1 MAISS
6 DAGKSAKAKK
16 PRDAATLIVVDTAE
30 SEPRLLMGRRRQDL
44 AFMPGKFVFPGGRVD
59 QADKVAPSASE
70 LAEVECLKLL
80 ADMKGHPSPQRARA
94 LAMTAIRET
103 FEETGLII
111 GTPAGSDSTANS
123 DDVPDH
129 PQWRKFLAHGFRPDL
144 SSMSFFARAITPP
157 GRPRRF
163 DTRFFCITAD
173 AISSETGAM
182 DDELSEVGWYTP
194 TDTIEL
200 ELPPI
205 TRVVIEDLV
214 DRLNS
219 GPIGPSD
226 CSVPYYYQKH
236 GNFRRDLLSPTG
248 DHEIGFRKS

>member
-1 MAISS
+1 MEISS
-6 DAGKSAKAKK
+6 DASKSVTAKK
-16 PRDAATLIVVDTAE
+16 PRDAATLIVVDTTE

-44 AFMPGKFVFPGGRVD
+44 VFMPGKFVFPGGRVD
-59 QADKVAPSASE
+59 QADKVIPSAGE

-111 GTPAGSDSTANS
+111 GTPTDPGGVPNP
-123 DDVPDH
+123 DVASDH
-129 PQWRKFLAHGFRPDL
+129 PQWQQFLAHGFQPDL
-144 SSMSFFARAITPP
+144 SSLSFFARAITPP

-163 DTRFFCITAD
+163 DTRFFCVTAD
-173 AISSETGAM
+173 AISRETGAM

-214 DRLNS
+214 DRLKS

-226 CSVPYYYQKH
+226 CSVPYYHQKH
-236 GNFRRDLLSPTG
+236 GNFRRDLLTPDNAS
-248 DHEIGFRKS
+248 